1 MNLTGQFMYIQNRK
15 MKKMKVKFKKLNQY
29 AQTPFQ
35 ATVGSAGFD
44 LVATSKER
52 ISHNIVKYGTG
63 IAVEI
68 PKGYMGLVFARSS
81 CYKAGMLLTNGVG
94 LVDSDYRGEV
104 TAVFA
109 TSNFSREYEVGD
121 RVAQLVI
128 VPYPAVEYV
137 ETDELSQTDRGTGGY
152 GSTGR

>member
-1 MNLTGQFMYIQNRK
+1 
-15 MKKMKVKFKKLNQY
+15 MKIKFKKLNQH

-35 ATVGSAGFD
+35 ATAGSAGFD

-52 ISHNIVKYGTG
+52 ITGNIVKYGTG
-63 IAVEI
+63 LALEI
-68 PKGYMGLVFARSS
+68 PKGYVGLVFARSS

-94 LVDSDYRGEV
+94 VVDSDYRGEV
-104 TAVFA
+104 SAVFA
-109 TSNFSREYEVGD
+109 TDNWSKEYEVGD

-128 VPYPAVEYV
+128 MPYPAVQYV
-137 ETDELSQTDRGTGGY
+137 ETEELSQTDRGTGGY